1 MIHIYKTEAAFY
13 VVVAFVFGIFA
24 GVFMAA
30 IARAYL

>member
-1 MIHIYKTEAAFY
+1 MITVTKIEAAY
-13 VVVAFVFGIFA
+13 CLTVAFTFGIFA